1 MTSLLTLNKDRY
13 NLCIHQKKEQAVVI
27 DKHALSKWYEA
38 NKDVQIDIRGNITS
52 LEAFKDIIR
61 LVETVKHAEGIT
73 CPRCRDRTF
82 RELGLE
88 PYEDE

>member
-1 MTSLLTLNKDRY
+1 LHSS
-13 NLCIHQKKEQAVVI
+13 KKEQPVVI

-38 NKDVQIDIRGNITS
+38 NKDIQLDVRGSITS

-61 LVETVKHAEGIT
+61 LIETVKHAEGIT
-73 CPRCRDRTF
+73 CTRCRDRAL

-88 PYEDE
+88 PYDKD